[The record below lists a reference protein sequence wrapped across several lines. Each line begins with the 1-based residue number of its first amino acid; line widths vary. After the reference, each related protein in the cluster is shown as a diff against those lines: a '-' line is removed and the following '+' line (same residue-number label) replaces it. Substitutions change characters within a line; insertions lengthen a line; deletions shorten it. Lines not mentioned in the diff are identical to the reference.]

1 MIILDGNEFR
11 SKDLSFSYL
20 DKKLDTDFK
29 LTNLDGL
36 FDKLSEIDSEI
47 EIRNYSKILKN
58 LDSYGE
64 SLIKVFIKA
73 AYIYKIRIDFL
84 Y

>member
-1 MIILDGNEFR
+1 MIILDGNEFIT
-11 SKDLSFSYL
+11 KDSAFAYL
-20 DKKLDTDFK
+20 DKKLCTDFK

-36 FDKLSEIDSEI
+36 FDKLSEIDSSI
-47 EIRNYSKILKN
+47 EIRNYRHILKN

-73 AYIYKIRIDFL
+73 AFIYKLRIDFL